1 MEAIKNTR
9 IKLFQSSTSEIYG
22 SALVSPQDECYWGN
36 VNCIGVRACYD
47 EGKRAAETLIYDYI
61 RKFNVDVRVA
71 RIFNTYGPNMQK
83 KDGRVIPNFINQ
95 ALNNEDITIYGDG
108 KQTRSFCYIDDTLNL
123 IVNLMNMKKAPKEP
137 INVGNPHEVSILEVA
152 EIVKEIT
159 KSSSNIVHKPAMLD
173 DPQRRRPN
181 VLKAKEII
189 KWEPKISIEE
199 GIRKTIDYYS
209 RLIV

>member
-1 MEAIKNTR
+1 
-9 IKLFQSSTSEIYG
+9 
-22 SALVSPQDECYWGN
+22 
-36 VNCIGVRACYD
+36 
-47 EGKRAAETLIYDYI
+47 
-61 RKFNVDVRVA
+61 
-71 RIFNTYGPNMQK
+71 MQK

-108 KQTRSFCYIDDTLNL
+108 KQTRSFCYIDDTLNF

-137 INVGNPHEVSILEVA
+137 INVGNPQEVSILEVA

-189 KWEPKISIEE
+189 KWEPKVSIEE